1 MEWFILGL
9 FCGALLLCIT
19 LRVSLFYALLFGLGV
34 FLAYGKSRGFSWK
47 HLFRLTL
54 EGVKTVKNI
63 MPTFL
68 LIGMLTAA
76 WRASGTV
83 PAIVS
88 YASVLIRPS
97 IFLLMAFLLNCGV
110 SFLTGTSFGTAA
122 TMGVIC
128 TTMAAAMD
136 MNLYLAGG
144 AVLSGVYFG
153 DRCSP
158 ASTTAL
164 LISEITGTDL
174 FDNLKRMIRSARVP
188 FLLVCLIYG
197 VLGVF
202 LKNTQGGMD
211 LHALFAVE
219 FRLHWLALIP
229 AVMILLLSLLR
240 VNVKL
245 VMLASILTAVPLCLF
260 LQDMTMAEVAKTL
273 IFGYEASAPELAA
286 MINGGGLLSMVK
298 VVAMMCLTS
307 SFSRLLQETGLLKKA
322 TNLVERVAKKTTGFA
337 AILLT
342 AVLTAMISCS
352 QMLAI
357 LLTEQLCRG
366 LAADQA
372 QFANDLEDTTV
383 IVAPWFPWSMA
394 VAVPLATLAVPDGA
408 LLCACYLYLLPL
420 WRLAQSFWLKNKKL
434 AE

>member
-1 MEWFILGL
+1 MEWLILGL
-9 FCGALLLCIT
+9 FAGALLLCIT
-19 LRVSLFYALLFGLGV
+19 LQVSLFYALLFGLGL
-34 FLAYGKSRGFSWK
+34 FLLYGKSRGFSWK
-47 HLFRLTL
+47 SLFRLTL
-54 EGVKTVKNI
+54 DGVKTVKNI

-68 LIGMLTAA
+68 LIGMLTAS

-128 TTMAAAMD
+128 TAMAAAMGISP
-136 MNLYLAGG
+136 YLAGG

-174 FDNLKRMIRSARVP
+174 FDNLKRMMRSARTP

-197 VLGVF
+197 VLGLF
-202 LKNTQGGMD
+202 LRNMQGGMD
-211 LHALFAVE
+211 LRALFTVE
-219 FRLHWLALIP
+219 FRLHWLALVP

-240 VNVKL
+240 VKVKL
-245 VMLASILTAVPLCLF
+245 VMLASILAAVPLCLF
-260 LQDMTMAEVAKTL
+260 LQHMTMAEVVKTL
-273 IFGYEASAPELAA
+273 IFGYEASSPELAA
-286 MINGGGLLSMVK
+286 MINGGGLLSMVS
-298 VVAMMCLTS
+298 VVGMMCLTS
-307 SFSRLLQETGLLKKA
+307 SFSKLLQETGLLKKA
-322 TNLVERVAKKTTGFA
+322 TNLVERVAEKTTGFA
-337 AILLT
+337 AILMT

-366 LAADQA
+366 LAEDQA

-394 VAVPLATLAVPDGA
+394 VAVPLATLGVPDGA

-420 WRLAQSFWLKNKKL
+420 WRLAKSFYLKNKNH
-434 AE
+434 